1 MNIKKAEKED
11 LQEIL
16 DLQYMA
22 YQSEAKLFNTIDI
35 PPLKQTLH
43 DVEDEYQKGI
53 ILKALDE
60 NDIIIGSVRA
70 YSDKGT
76 AYIGKLMV
84 HPLKQH
90 QGIGTKLLLE
100 IEKEYPGQRYELFT
114 STKSQKNIVL
124 YERLGYRSFAEKQI
138 TKELR
143 FVYLEKGPV

>member
-22 YQSEAKLFNTIDI
+22 YQSEARLFNNPDI
-35 PPLKQTLH
+35 PPLKQTLA
-43 DVEDEYQKGI
+43 DVENEYQKGV

-70 YSDKGT
+70 YSDNGT

-84 HPLKQH
+84 HPQKQH

-114 STKSQKNIVL
+114 STKSQKNIAL
-124 YERLGYRSFAEKQI
+124 YERLGYRSFAQKQI
-138 TKELR
+138 TNELR
-143 FVYLEKGPV
+143 FVYLEKGQV